1 MRAYSPQQLHASAEA
16 LEGKRP
22 EEVLAWAVATFGPRL
37 ALATGFGAEGCVLI
51 HLVAEHRLPIDIF
64 TLDTGLLFPETYAL
78 WQKLECRYG
87 VRIQGVRPHFSVS
100 EQEAQHGPAL
110 WDRDPDRCCAMRK
123 VEPLRRFL
131 APLDAWITA
140 IRRDQTPARATAKT
154 VGWDAQFGLV
164 KVNPL
169 VAWTAR
175 DVWQFITRE
184 KVPYNPLH
192 DRGFAS
198 IGCAP
203 CTSAV
208 ADGEDHRAGRW
219 RGREKDECGLHGPIP
234 LTEVGRMRADRSA

>member
-1 MRAYSPQQLHASAEA
+1 VRSPSTAELHEAAET
-16 LEGKRP
+16 LNGKRP
-22 EEVLAWAVATFGPRL
+22 EEVLAWAAERFGPRL

-51 HLVAEHRLPIDIF
+51 HLVAEHRLPIEIF

-87 VRIQGVRPHFSVS
+87 VRIQGVRPHFSVA

-110 WDRDPDRCCAMRK
+110 WDRQPDQCCAMRK

-131 APLDAWITA
+131 SPLDAWVTA
-140 IRRDQTPARATAKT
+140 IRRDQTPARANAKV

-184 KVPYNPLH
+184 DVPYNPLH

-203 CTSAV
+203 CTSPV
-208 ADGEDHRAGRW
+208 SADEDRRAGRW
-219 RGREKDECGLHGPIP
+219 RGREKNECGLHGPIP
-234 LTEVGRMRADRSA
+234 LTAVGRMPTNRNA